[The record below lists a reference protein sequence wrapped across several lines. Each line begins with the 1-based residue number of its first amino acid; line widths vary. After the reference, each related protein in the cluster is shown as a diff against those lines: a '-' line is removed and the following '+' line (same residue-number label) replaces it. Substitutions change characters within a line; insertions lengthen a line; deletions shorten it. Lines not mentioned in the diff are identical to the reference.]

1 MLFLDLTR
9 MKKTEE
15 LIEELNIGLELNGN
29 LDLKMLKGIGLRMRQ
44 LKL

>member
-1 MLFLDLTR
+1 MR
-9 MKKTEE
+9 KAEG

-29 LDLKMLKGIGLRMRQ
+29 LDLKMLKSIGLRMQR